1 MSCPCGSGVIA
12 HKTFAYNR
20 MVCLRIFHS
29 HCWSLVDS
37 SQPRLHAIKA
47 RSCASSVFSTALAG
61 TGSTWAPHKWGLTAA
76 LVNSPRLTCFPQQSP
91 LLEVASKQWQALPG
105 GAHLLVF
112 FHVTLQE
119 PNKETRKRTGKMKNA
134 SKIKIA
140 ETLKQMQK
148 KWIQNKPFGSFSEH
162 SGTQSLKVQRDCLD
176 YCFVTSMITTGI
188 SGISR
193 WPSRGMSCI
202 GITAAA
208 LQSMIDNWQF
218 YFPLSCGSSR
228 GTCCGKPSLE
238 LLCKIIC
245 CQVQSILDNF
255 HTENGRRE
263 MLKSV
268 CNIACT
274 IGNYTVCIAIH

>member
-91 LLEVASKQWQALPG
+91 LLEVASKQWQVLPG

-112 FHVTLQE
+112 ST
-119 PNKETRKRTGKMKNA
+119 
-134 SKIKIA
+134 
-140 ETLKQMQK
+140 
-148 KWIQNKPFGSFSEH
+148 
-162 SGTQSLKVQRDCLD
+162 
-176 YCFVTSMITTGI
+176 
-188 SGISR
+188 
-193 WPSRGMSCI
+193 
-202 GITAAA
+202 
-208 LQSMIDNWQF
+208 
-218 YFPLSCGSSR
+218 
-228 GTCCGKPSLE
+228 
-238 LLCKIIC
+238 LLCRNQIRKLGKELVKCIKNQNCWNTQTNAKEMNTKQTLWIFFRN
-245 CQVQSILDNF
+245 I
-255 HTENGRRE
+255 RE
-263 MLKSV
+263 HK
-268 CNIACT
+268 A
-274 IGNYTVCIAIH
+274 

>member
-119 PNKETRKRTGKMKNA
+119 PNKETRKRTSKWKMHQK
-134 SKIKIA
+134 SKL
-140 ETLKQMQK
+140 LKHS
-148 KWIQNKPFGSFSEH
+148 NKCKRNEYKTNPLDLFRNMREH
-162 SGTQSLKVQRDCLD
+162 K
-176 YCFVTSMITTGI
+176 
-188 SGISR
+188 
-193 WPSRGMSCI
+193 
-202 GITAAA
+202 A
-208 LQSMIDNWQF
+208 
-218 YFPLSCGSSR
+218 
-228 GTCCGKPSLE
+228 
-238 LLCKIIC
+238 
-245 CQVQSILDNF
+245 
-255 HTENGRRE
+255 
-263 MLKSV
+263 
-268 CNIACT
+268 
-274 IGNYTVCIAIH
+274 

>member
-1 MSCPCGSGVIA
+1 MSKTKSCHVHVDQESSLTRRSHIIAWFVYAYFTVTVGHWWTAHSPGSMPSKRV
-12 HKTFAYNR
+12 H
-20 MVCLRIFHS
+20 VPVLCS
-29 HCWSLVDS
+29 V
-37 SQPRLHAIKA
+37 LH
-47 RSCASSVFSTALAG
+47 
-61 TGSTWAPHKWGLTAA
+61 
-76 LVNSPRLTCFPQQSP
+76 
-91 LLEVASKQWQALPG
+91 WQALALPELPING
-105 GAHLLVF
+105 DWRLPWWIHQGWPVFPNSRLCWKSHQSSGRHFQVELTCWF

-119 PNKETRKRTGKMKNA
+119 PNKETRKRTSKMKNA

-228 GTCCGKPSLE
+228 GTCCGKPNLE

-245 CQVQSILDNF
+245 YQVQSILDNLQR
-255 HTENGRRE
+255 ENGRDVE
-263 MLKSV
+263 ISV
-268 CNIACT
+268 QYCVYNR
-274 IGNYTVCIAIH
+274 